1 MPLTCYLAS
10 AQQASTELRAEKK
23 CEIAVEGLQDKGF
36 ECSGFKVQDGSR
48 YRILREVGLHEYRLY
63 GSKIRCHTVSLQGT
77 YNPDLKILQKIP
89 LCMFCIFASQTF

>member
-1 MPLTCYLAS
+1 MAS

-23 CEIAVEGLQDKGF
+23 CGIAVEGLQDKGF

-63 GSKIRCHTVSLQGT
+63 GSRGFGVTLDPSKEPII
-77 YNPDLKILQKIP
+77 PDLKILQKIP
-89 LCMFCIFASQTF
+89 LCIFCIFASQTF